1 MSGANHAGRD
11 LPEGYPFQSDWEI
24 TPRDAAEAMRTRP
37 NAFVAIDCREPSE
50 WETARVDGMVLIPL
64 GEIQSRIEEIEALV
78 AGNGAHPRGLAVICH
93 HGRRS
98 MKAAMLLR
106 QLGIDNA
113 MSIAG
118 GIDWWSRSVD
128 PRVPRYTKDASG
140 CRVV

>member
-1 MSGANHAGRD
+1 MSGAGTGTGE
-11 LPEGYPFQSDWEI
+11 LPEGYPFQRDWEI
-24 TPRDAAEAMRTRP
+24 TPREAAERMRGRP
-37 NAFVAIDCREPSE
+37 GAFVAIDCREKSE

-64 GEIQSRIEEIEALV
+64 GEIQGRIEEIEGMLGEGAEV
-78 AGNGAHPRGLAVICH
+78 AVLCH

-106 QLGIDNA
+106 QLGIENA

-118 GIDWWSRSVD
+118 GIEWWSRSVD
-128 PRVPRYTKDASG
+128 ARVARYTKDATG